1 MAYYIPGTWNL
12 DMEEIFWHATD
23 RGYSSDAFILSK
35 YGATF
40 HKNGGTEENAIPD
53 RDVSMHSEMDES
65 PTDVMFRKKDQK
77 DAELDK
83 KIEALRKKNEALMK
97 RYQEVEE
104 DKKRAEEEGMALQ
117 GRKGKAED
125 LTITINKST
134 NETRV
139 VTKKTGCGDAAN
151 ARGVQDPAELDI
163 NPFGMGRG
171 KRRQLL
177 VTMAGNTKGKRIVS
191 EKRAQNHPPS
201 PGGMKDVTEE
211 EDVECARRGRHLQ
224 ASKPDSWPQEDELMQ
239 ERQGLTEESQWLAE
253 CDPYYKDVDGPDLQS
268 HTDLTVPTS
277 REEQLEYLRW
287 KKERE
292 QIDRERVARHKNAK
306 GQWRRA
312 WDMDKSENMFRDRFH
327 GESER
332 GNKRGGRNARRGQS
346 RSTGE
351 SQGHPYRNRDE
362 GGKNMPA
369 VGSKAKGKDRLTG
382 RARRWDAKEEDD
394 AQTMETSLEEF
405 LEELDAFVGPEVDLS
420 PKSREESKEEEIGK
434 GLHTGTVGAD
444 EAGSNDAV
452 DGDHPVGDE
461 VAPQPGPGHGSND
474 TASNPGRGA
483 NDTASNPGR
492 GANDTASDPGHGAK
506 DAASDPGHGANN
518 AASNPGCGANN
529 TASDPG
535 PGANNTASDPGCGA
549 NNSADPGSG
558 TPAASQGEKAPIPR
572 RSPEKKVRFS
582 EENVKE
588 TKAPAEAAPSPV
600 PPQPEVMGAIK
611 GSSHVGPSPSAVTE
625 EAKQTLASGLRGPAG
640 EGVQKR
646 DQEASDLPHSSAPVS
661 SVAVVSHA
669 AGPEPQDASETEM
682 VEQKQDEPQGLPP
695 EPETGQRATDGDSA
709 SLPEE
714 SAHQPLKHSK
724 NARSPEEMINSSL
737 SVMTLDSGAPQS
749 YHETSNAKVKE
760 NGKIV

>member
-1 MAYYIPGTWNL
+1 
-12 DMEEIFWHATD
+12 
-23 RGYSSDAFILSK
+23 
-35 YGATF
+35 
-40 HKNGGTEENAIPD
+40 
-53 RDVSMHSEMDES
+53 
-65 PTDVMFRKKDQK
+65 MFRKKDQK